1 MIRLFVVL
9 FILFKGNDGSASV
22 FVCVFDVE
30 TAFVEVAALERAA
43 NHGAVVATDAGLSV
57 GQVVLA
63 QAGVGVGAGGVFER
77 VDQREVE
84 GVEPFYG
91 HVDVDVVASFV
102 DVAFGFGEAE
112 ASGGVH
118 PAVYEAA
125 KGVQAVSGG
134 GGHQGRVYGGVFGT
148 CQAGQEREQE

>member
-1 MIRLFVVL
+1 MIRLFDVL
-9 FILFKGNDGSASV
+9 FILFKGNDGSAAALVSIFYV
-22 FVCVFDVE
+22 K
-30 TAFVEVAALERAA
+30 TPLAEVAALERAA
-43 NHGAVVATDAGLSV
+43 DHRPVVAVDAGLSV

-63 QAGVGVGAGGVFER
+63 QAGVGVGAGGVFQR

-84 GVEPFYG
+84 GLEPFYG
-91 HVDVDVVASFV
+91 HVDVNGVASFV

-125 KGVQAVSGG
+125 KGVQPVGGG

-148 CQAGQEREQE
+148 CQAGEKREQE